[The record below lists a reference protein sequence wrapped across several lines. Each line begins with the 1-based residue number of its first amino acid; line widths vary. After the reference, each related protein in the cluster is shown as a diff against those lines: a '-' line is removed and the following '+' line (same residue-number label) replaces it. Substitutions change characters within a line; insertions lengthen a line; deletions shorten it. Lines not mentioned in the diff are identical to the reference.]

1 MRVLLLDNFD
11 SFTYTLADYL
21 QQAGAECVV
30 HRSNLPL
37 ATITATPYD
46 AVVLSPGPGV
56 PASAGCLLGVVDYYH
71 NRLPML
77 GVCLGQQAIGTYF
90 GATLQKSHRPM
101 HGKVS
106 TIRVDTTDPLFQH
119 VPDRIRVT
127 RYHSLTLAKLPT
139 MLTTLAT
146 TEPTNAT
153 DEATTVGVTSVAA
166 TSVGGEIMAIRHR
179 SLPIWGVQFHP
190 EAVLTQSGLTIL
202 RNFITANQ
210 PTR

>member
-30 HRSNLPL
+30 RRSDVPL
-37 ATITATPYD
+37 ETITAHPYD

-56 PASAGCLLGVVDYYH
+56 PDSAGCLLSVVDYYH

-106 TIRVDTTDPLFQH
+106 TIRVEVTDPLFRH

-127 RYHSLTLAKLPT
+127 RYHSLTLARLPP

-146 TEPTNAT
+146 TEPIADGAT
-153 DEATTVGVTSVAA
+153 
-166 TSVGGEIMAIRHR
+166 EIMAIRHR

-190 EAVLTQSGLTIL
+190 EAVLTESGLTIL
-202 RNFITANQ
+202 RNFITARQ
-210 PTR
+210 PTL